1 MVADRKKVEQ
11 LLKTARGHIDGIL
24 RMIEEDRYCI
34 DIATQ
39 ISAVFALLKKARQE
53 VVAAHLSSCVKNAT
67 GDDLDQ
73 KIKEVIRLLEKI
85 ES

>member
-1 MVADRKKVEQ
+1 MVADHQKVEL

-24 RMIEEDRYCI
+24 RMIEENRYCI

-39 ISAVFALLKKARQE
+39 ISAVDSLLKKARRE
-53 VVAAHLSSCVKNAT
+53 VLSAHMTSCVRNAK
-67 GDDLDQ
+67 GEDLDA
-73 KIKEVIRLLEKI
+73 KIKEVIKLLEKL